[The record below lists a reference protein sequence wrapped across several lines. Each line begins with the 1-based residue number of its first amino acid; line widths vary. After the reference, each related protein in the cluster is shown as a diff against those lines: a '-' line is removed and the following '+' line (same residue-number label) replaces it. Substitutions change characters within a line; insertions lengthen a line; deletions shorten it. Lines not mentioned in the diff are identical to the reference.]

1 MKLFKRQNGIYYIK
15 IVNENGKEKRI
26 STKCKKKKDALQFLT
41 NYKLQL
47 NKPEE
52 VKIYFLKDVVQNYLS
67 SCQKRFT
74 PKYYSIMKYTL
85 IRFEHFCGNIEVE
98 NITSQVCEK
107 FIMEKYSSAK
117 FMANLLYRNTKTF
130 FRWAVENEYLVDS
143 PIRKIKPPK
152 VPTKN
157 PEWLTENDL
166 EIVLKKV
173 KNKNLIPI
181 YKLLFYTGLRANER
195 LSLHWSNV
203 DLAVKII
210 SIKNENGFQTK
221 TQIDKILPIN
231 EKAFKIFANLYQ
243 LNDYGLVFIKN
254 GIKLNVDYVSKQ
266 FKKAIK
272 ETNLNQNL
280 HLHSLRHSF
289 ASNLIAN
296 GASLY
301 HVSKLLSH
309 SRIST
314 TEKYSHVNMKEL
326 REAAENL

>member
-1 MKLFKRQNGIYYIK
+1 MI
-15 IVNENGKEKRI
+15 
-26 STKCKKKKDALQFLT
+26 
-41 NYKLQL
+41 
-47 NKPEE
+47 
-52 VKIYFLKDVVQNYLS
+52 
-67 SCQKRFT
+67 
-74 PKYYSIMKYTL
+74 
-85 IRFEHFCGNIEVE
+85 
-98 NITSQVCEK
+98 
-107 FIMEKYSSAK
+107 
-117 FMANLLYRNTKTF
+117 
-130 FRWAVENEYLVDS
+130 
-143 PIRKIKPPK
+143 
-152 VPTKN
+152 
-157 PEWLTENDL
+157 L

-181 YKLLFYTGLRANER
+181 YKLLFYTGLRANEL

-254 GIKLNVDYVSKQ
+254 SIKLNVDYVSKQ